1 MNIFALSLVVGLS
14 LASLGVAVWTWLA
27 LTSVSESAIEFG
39 RFEAKHFEI
48 E

>member
-1 MNIFALSLVVGLS
+1 MNLFALSLVIGLS
-14 LASLGVAVWTWLA
+14 LASLGVAIWTWFA
-27 LTSVSESAIEFG
+27 LTSVSASSIEFD